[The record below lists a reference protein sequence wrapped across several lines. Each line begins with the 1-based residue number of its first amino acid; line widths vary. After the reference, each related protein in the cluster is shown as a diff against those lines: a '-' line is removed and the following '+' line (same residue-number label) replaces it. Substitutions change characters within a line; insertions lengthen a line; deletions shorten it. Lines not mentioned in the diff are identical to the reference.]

1 MIYTPRSCIR
11 CRYRSFGVPLM
22 IEEHI
27 LQDMFEHLEKK
38 IREAQCILDQVAIS
52 MEWREFFAKP
62 VENDILFVSEVLNEN
77 NK

>member
-1 MIYTPRSCIR
+1 
-11 CRYRSFGVPLM
+11 M

-27 LQDMFEHLEKK
+27 LQDMFEHLEQK
-38 IREAQCILDQVAIS
+38 IRKAPCILDQVAIA